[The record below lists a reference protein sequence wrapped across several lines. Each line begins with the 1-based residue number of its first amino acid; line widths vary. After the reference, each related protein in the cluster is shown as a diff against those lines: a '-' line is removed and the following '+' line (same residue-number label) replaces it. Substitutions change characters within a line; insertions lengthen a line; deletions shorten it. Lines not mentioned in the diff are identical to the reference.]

1 MGESGTFTHK
11 CPAASIFKPDLPLAS
26 YLVFCYVGAMAEDRL
41 TLGTYFK
48 QERERRGIDLKE
60 IEERTKIS
68 AQTLAFLEEDRLD
81 LLPPRAFVRGF
92 LMTIARDFS
101 LDTEEL
107 LRFMEA
113 AYRMQK
119 ESEPYRLGLSEVETK
134 PRPSFRWLIIILIA
148 LLIAAGLVL
157 FCSRTTAHSSAASPA
172 PVTAPADATAPQR
185 S

>member
-1 MGESGTFTHK
+1 
-11 CPAASIFKPDLPLAS
+11 
-26 YLVFCYVGAMAEDRL
+26 
-41 TLGTYFK
+41 
-48 QERERRGIDLKE
+48 
-60 IEERTKIS
+60 
-68 AQTLAFLEEDRLD
+68 
-81 LLPPRAFVRGF
+81 
-92 LMTIARDFS
+92 MTIARDFS